1 MNQVDLIRQAAML
14 ILLGLASI
22 LAHHASSGDQ
32 RETVV
37 RTLGVGC
44 YATLGVAALLCL
56 RSLAFGKAAVP
67 HMPSL
72 SFYTI
77 VVYVYGL
84 GLLVF
89 VSVYCLLDLSA
100 SRNFYLATLSGIAL
114 ADQLERSRDSLARQA
129 FLALATVASALV
141 FALKASLAPD
151 AEEVFRAVVAGHSFV
166 FFFGIALP
174 MTAPMVFLAIRGR
187 RFYAPITVM
196 EFIHL
201 SMPFAV
207 HASLNTLLSLSLVSY
222 SPVADYISLNITL
235 PPIPN
240 STDLVNGARLVT
252 AADVATPLLALLM
265 MPVLFFAVQ
274 TTLLYSTTDFV
285 VPAAVVTAFRHFAE
299 NQNLEPSTVAIV
311 FAATAAFT
319 ARIYT
324 CFRDKTDNEGV
335 IYSSELESSD
345 GAAEDKSVLLRG
357 LQRAAV
363 AEDDETAPV

>member
-1 MNQVDLIRQAAML
+1 ML

-22 LAHHASSGDQ
+22 LAHHASSGDP

-37 RTLGVGC
+37 RTLGIGC
-44 YATLGVAALLCL
+44 YATLGIAALLCL

-67 HMPSL
+67 HMPPL

-100 SRNFYLATLSGIAL
+100 CRNFYLATLSGIAL
-114 ADQLERSRDSLARQA
+114 ADLLEKTRDDLARRA
-129 FLALATVASALV
+129 LLALSTVASALV
-141 FALKASLAPD
+141 FAFKASLAPD
-151 AEEVFRAVVAGHSFV
+151 AEEVFRAFITGHSFV
-166 FFFGIALP
+166 FFFGVALP
-174 MTAPMVFLAIRGR
+174 MTAPFVFLAIRGR

-207 HASLNTLLSLSLVSY
+207 HASVNTLLSLSLVSY

-235 PPIPN
+235 PAIPN
-240 STDLVNGARLVT
+240 STDWVNSARLVT
-252 AADVATPLLALLM
+252 AADVATPILALLM

-285 VPAAVVTAFRHFAE
+285 VPAAVVTAFRHFTE
-299 NQNLEPSTVAIV
+299 NQNLEPSTIV
-311 FAATAAFT
+311 ILLAASTAFC

-324 CFRDKTDNEGV
+324 CFRDSKDNEGV
-335 IYSSELESSD
+335 LYSSELESSD
-345 GAAEDKSVLLRG
+345 DGGEDKPELLRS

-363 AEDDETAPV
+363 ADDETAPV